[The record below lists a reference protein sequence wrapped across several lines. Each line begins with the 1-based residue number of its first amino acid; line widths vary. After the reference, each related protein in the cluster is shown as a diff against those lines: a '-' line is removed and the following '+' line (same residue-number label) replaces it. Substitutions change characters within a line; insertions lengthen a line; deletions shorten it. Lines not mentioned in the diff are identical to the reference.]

1 MRPGIRSILF
11 HLLLCISATLTS
23 AYLASS
29 SYAIHINIKNNIK
42 SNKGRRQEV
51 TTTSSLQHRLSSL
64 SLPLLS
70 TTTALHEKYRRGA
83 EIYPLTNRI
92 SFTLAD
98 SFPNGIV
105 PQMAQIILA
114 DKGPLTPQQLQDLAK
129 VQLQQDIDD
138 DDSANANSNA
148 DDQRMDPSSN
158 AKANTTA
165 ARRNKRFEPKLPP
178 IIALV
183 LVAKGLVS
191 PGHMLFTIFFSGYI
205 SILNIIA
212 SSPRNDID
220 SHDPSSADPSE
231 SSYSSAS
238 ASLQPILPSLPPQG
252 HVPDLISNPLGIAIT
267 ESYVYQNWLRTG
279 ELFGYFLP
287 LLALATGFADQCVT
301 NIPARLVPSYVTM
314 THMATSMFLICC
326 QVMTEAAT
334 KRCGAPLPLRIFV
347 PVAYNAVRMGPLYNW
362 MLAGWDVMRL
372 WEKMLAL
379 GNFVYWG
386 TNLFGFLLPVASL
399 RYMRSHFFCVE
410 AQEVVLRRG
419 AF

>member
-1 MRPGIRSILF
+1 
-11 HLLLCISATLTS
+11 
-23 AYLASS
+23 
-29 SYAIHINIKNNIK
+29 
-42 SNKGRRQEV
+42 
-51 TTTSSLQHRLSSL
+51 
-64 SLPLLS
+64 
-70 TTTALHEKYRRGA
+70 
-83 EIYPLTNRI
+83 
-92 SFTLAD
+92 
-98 SFPNGIV
+98 
-105 PQMAQIILA
+105 MAQIILA

-279 ELFGYFLP
+279 ELFGYFVP
-287 LLALATGFADQCVT
+287 LLALAMGFADQCVT